1 MNLGWDFCETPLGNT
16 RPMYQLHHLDR
27 VPTPAS
33 IVWLGDTT
41 SSRTNWGDIPGGG
54 TGRMTGAFNTHNQS
68 PSWNWYGGLLHLIHP
83 GDVSNVLFYD
93 GHAGSRQVTRA
104 SGPTS
109 RTAARCARAGCST
122 RSATPR

>member
-41 SSRTNWGDIPGGG
+41 SNRTNWGDIPGGG
-54 TGRMTGAFNTHNQS
+54 TGRMTGAFNPTIN
-68 PSWNWYGGLLHLIHP
+68 
-83 GDVSNVLFYD
+83 
-93 GHAGSRQVTRA
+93 RQVGT
-104 SGPTS
+104 G
-109 RTAARCARAGCST
+109 TAACCT
-122 RSATPR
+122 